1 MEIADKSIALNR
13 KVAYMGKLGRSR
25 ESFCQSYIKEKRK
38 AIILITQKLL
48 KAIESE
54 GKTTPCKQGCIYSTC
69 CNEYVEANLQECE
82 AIVYYLYQNENIL
95 EAFLKNYEMWRQ
107 KEKEAL
113 EIYKN
118 KQTGQREIRALKIP
132 PIQKIQKMERLQD
145 ELSEQYYKLNLPCPF
160 LDNNQCLIY
169 EVRPLMCVAYY
180 SVDPIGLCSPLS
192 TEMSRLK
199 RADLTS
205 FFNDRT
211 FYYAKLDLPFVP
223 LMPLGVYRIITEG
236 YSYLSTIR
244 GITNIRNDAMREP
257 EIASMKIQY

>member
-1 MEIADKSIALNR
+1 MEIVNKSIALNR
-13 KVAYMGKLGRSR
+13 KMAYVGKLGKSR

-38 AIILITQKLL
+38 AIIAITQKLL
-48 KAIESE
+48 KDIESE

-82 AIVYYLYQNENIL
+82 AIVYYIYQNENIL

-113 EIYKN
+113 DIYK
-118 KQTGQREIRALKIP
+118 KRQTLRREIRALKNP
-132 PIQKIQKMERLQD
+132 PIQKIQKMERLEE

-180 SVDPIGLCSPLS
+180 SVDPIGLCNPLS
-192 TEMSRLK
+192 TEMSKLK
-199 RADLTS
+199 RADLTR
-205 FFNDRT
+205 FFSDRT
-211 FYYAKLDLPFVP
+211 FYYAKLDLPFLP

-236 YSYLSTIR
+236 YSYLSTVR
-244 GITNIRNDAMREP
+244 GIANIKNDAMREP
-257 EIASMKIQY
+257 EIASIKV